1 MIYSYSN
8 VWFII
13 KKAMQIV
20 ITGGAGFIGS
30 SLVFYHLNH
39 GDTVHVIDDLSTG
52 SLDNLSEVAHHPKLF
67 LHVSDLRFL
76 TNLETLVQQADVI
89 YHFAAVVGVFRV
101 IDEPQKVLD
110 VNIQGTLA
118 LLRAMHQSLSQA
130 RLILASTSEIYGSVY
145 KTDLKEENDAII
157 CTQNPHRMNYAI
169 SKLVDEAYALCY
181 YQTHELKVTI
191 LRIFNVIGK
200 HQSGV
205 YGMVVPRFIRA
216 AIDNEPLVI
225 YGSGRQKR
233 SFCDIR
239 DFVSMLIKIVNEPK
253 TIGCVLNIGHDEEI
267 SINSLAK
274 RIISF
279 TRSHSKIIYQTYEE
293 AYGESFDDFKTRCPD
308 LTKLRQ
314 FINFQYQWNLDKT
327 LLDLIDYARSADV

>member
-1 MIYSYSN
+1 
-8 VWFII
+8 
-13 KKAMQIV
+13 MQIV

-30 SLVFYHLNH
+30 SLVCYHLNH

-52 SLDNLSEVAHHPKLF
+52 SLDNLSEVAHHPKLY
-67 LHVSDLRFL
+67 LHLSDLRYVP
-76 TNLETLVQQADVI
+76 NLEILVQKADVI

-101 IDEPQKVLD
+101 IEEPQKVLD

-118 LLRAMHQSLSQA
+118 LLRAMQQSLSKA

-145 KTDLKEENDAII
+145 KTGLKEENSAII

-169 SKLVDEAYALCY
+169 SKLVDEAYALCF
-181 YQTHELKVTI
+181 YQTYKLKVTI
-191 LRIFNVIGK
+191 LRIFNVIGR

-216 AIDNEPLVI
+216 AIDNEPIVI
-225 YGSGRQKR
+225 FGSGQQKR

-239 DFVSMLIKIVNEPK
+239 DFVMMLIKIINEPK
-253 TIGCVLNIGHDEEI
+253 TIGCVLNIGHEEEI
-267 SINSLAK
+267 SINQLAK

-279 TRSHSKIIYQTYEE
+279 TGSRSKIIHQTYQE
-293 AYGESFDDFKTRCPD
+293 AYGELFEDFKTRCPD

-314 FINFQYQWNLDKT
+314 FIDFQYQWDLDST
-327 LLDLIDYARSADV
+327 LLDLIAYTRSVDV

>member
-1 MIYSYSN
+1 
-8 VWFII
+8 
-13 KKAMQIV
+13 MQIV

-30 SLVFYHLNH
+30 SLVCYHLNH

-52 SLDNLSEVAHHPKLF
+52 NLDNLSEVAHHPKLF
-67 LHVSDLRFL
+67 LHVSDLRCVP
-76 TNLETLVQQADVI
+76 NLETLVQQADVI

-101 IDEPQKVLD
+101 INEPQKVLD
-110 VNIQGTLA
+110 VNIQATLA
-118 LLRAMHQSLSQA
+118 LLRAMQLSSCQA
-130 RLILASTSEIYGSVY
+130 RLILASTSEIYGPVN
-145 KTDLKEENDAII
+145 KTSLKEEDDAVI

-181 YQTHELKVTI
+181 YQTHKLKVTI
-191 LRIFNVIGK
+191 LRIFNVIGR

-216 AIDNEPLVI
+216 AIDNEPIII
-225 YGSGRQKR
+225 YGSGQQKR
-233 SFCDIR
+233 SFCDVR

-293 AYGESFDDFKTRCPD
+293 VYGESFDDFKTRCPD